1 MGQNRNTQM
10 RNNSRIQQN
19 RGTFQ
24 SGLTRNQG
32 EAPQDLRPGLEQGG
46 QQCPPGQ
53 EPGVD
58 PNTGA
63 QICKPARANIA
74 GNVPINDANGVIAP
88 TNGSQPPGIK
98 PKGY

>member
-10 RNNSRIQQN
+10 RNNAKAQQN

-24 SGLTRNQG
+24 GGLARNQG
-32 EAPQDLRPGLEQGG
+32 VAPQGVGQPPAQNR

-53 EPGVD
+53 QPARD

-63 QICKPARANIA
+63 QTCKPLQANIV
-74 GNVPINDANGVIAP
+74 GNVPVNNADRAIAP
-88 TNGSQPPGIK
+88 KPGIK